1 ATSFGGRTEK
11 DFGGR
16 AAVARVR
23 LKTVALPVEHG
34 GWGLSLEPVVLG
46 LLVAPCWPGLFF
58 AVATVGAFLARHPL
72 KIVAG
77 DRRRGRRF
85 PRTPVAE
92 RFALLYAVAA
102 ALGLLA
108 AIKTAVGVE
117 FLLPLALSAP
127 LVSVQLIYDAKGR
140 SRELLPEVAGS
151 IAMASVAASVALA
164 GGWTLAAALGL

>member
-1 ATSFGGRTEK
+1 MNQATSFTNQLQERVGEVSRPQN
-11 DFGGR
+11 
-16 AAVARVR
+16 RVR

-34 GWGLSLEPVVLG
+34 GWGLSLEPVALG
-46 LLVAPCWPGLFF
+46 LLVAPSLPGLFLAF
-58 AVATVGAFLARHPL
+58 ATVGAFLTRHPL
-72 KIVAG
+72 KIVVA

-92 RFALLYAVAA
+92 RFALLYACGA

-108 AIKTAVGVE
+108 AIKTAVGGE

-140 SRELLPEVAGS
+140 SRELLPEVSGS
-151 IAMASVAASVALA
+151 IVLASVSA
-164 GGWTLAAALGL
+164 